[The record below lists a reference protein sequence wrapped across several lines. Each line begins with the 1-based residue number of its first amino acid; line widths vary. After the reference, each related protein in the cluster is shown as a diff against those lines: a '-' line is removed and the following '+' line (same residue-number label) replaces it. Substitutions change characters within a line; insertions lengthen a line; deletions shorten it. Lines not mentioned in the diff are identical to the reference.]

1 MSISLDKCLGLF
13 LAIACLSLS
22 TSVMAAQSPFATTV
36 VVNGKVITADSD
48 DIADI
53 TFAQAIAIRDDEIIA
68 VGTNTEIK
76 KYVADWTETID
87 AKGNTVLP
95 GLIDTHSHLYEHTLS
110 NFPWVLKAIPELLQ
124 VNLSAETPAQ
134 MKDLLAKALEA
145 RARQIPDGQWIQ
157 VRLNPAQV
165 AVQIIG
171 KTVSKQF
178 LDPITPNNPV
188 VVSTRGGAVYNSLGI
203 GSIEAR
209 YRNPIPDDFWI
220 DESVG
225 HSGDYTDGPR
235 CVRGDII
242 LTAAGREDEYTQ
254 AYMEVMQLNAQNGV
268 TAFKT
273 HLQCEGGFNA
283 SVHLA
288 RNDLMPIR
296 FAWGHRWMQPFN
308 PRITETYWR
317 IGDLTGYGSDM
328 MWSIGS
334 SAGALDGG
342 GVAWCTSIPAKTD
355 ALKARELCPTMESSP
370 ANMRRLSHLKVLA
383 ELAAAGR
390 QTGIPGWHVAGD
402 VAVQAYL
409 DTLFG
414 AGISLQKLRTLRLQV
429 DHCHSVTQQQ
439 IDIAARLNMA
449 FSCDATRVPSQVLEE
464 DYGEEYLTYNAP
476 VKSMLDKGAR
486 ALINTFGSAKDIRKS
501 PFEDGIMWMTRKIDG
516 KNFGVPEEAV
526 PDRLTLLLMM
536 SRWGAYAIWKDDKI
550 GSIEAG
556 KLADL
561 AILNGDYMAVEV
573 EKLDT
578 LYPVMTMIGGKV
590 VFEDKELRGNRL
602 RFNTDPD
609 IAAWEVEKNT
619 PTSLWR
625 WQTIPPQIPSRNVP
639 NVQLAGK

>member
-1 MSISLDKCLGLF
+1 MNHFREITSQFF
-13 LAIACLSLS
+13 LAIIGIIFCS
-22 TSVMAAQSPFATTV
+22 SVMAAQSPYATTV
-36 VVNGKVITADSD
+36 IINGKVITADSD
-48 DIADI
+48 DIDDI
-53 TFAQAIAIRDDEIIA
+53 TFAEAIAIRDNEIIA
-68 VGTNTEIK
+68 VGSNTEMQQYI
-76 KYVADWTETID
+76 ADWTETID

-95 GLIDTHSHLYEHTLS
+95 GLVDTHSHLYEHTLS
-110 NFPWVLKAIPELLQ
+110 NFEWVLRAIPELIQ
-124 VNLSAETPAQ
+124 VNISANTTAEMEDYLNQ
-134 MKDLLAKALEA
+134 ALQL
-145 RARQIPDGQWIQ
+145 RTSQIPDGQWIQ
-157 VRLNPAQV
+157 VRLNPAQI

-171 KTVSKQF
+171 KTVTKQF
-178 LDPITPNNPV
+178 LDPVTPNNPV

-203 GSIEAR
+203 QSIEAR

-242 LTAAGREDEYTQ
+242 LTAAGRQDEYTQ

-283 SVHLA
+283 SVHLE
-288 RNDLMPIR
+288 RNGLMPIR

-308 PRITETYWR
+308 PHITETYWR
-317 IGDLTGYGSDM
+317 IGDMTGYGSNF

-355 ALKARELCPTMESSP
+355 ALKSRELCPTIESSP

-383 ELAAAGR
+383 ELAAEGR

-409 DTLFG
+409 DTLFN
-414 AGISLQKLRTLRLQV
+414 AGISMEKLKTLRLQV
-429 DHCHSVTQQQ
+429 DHCHSVTQEQ
-439 IDIAARLNMA
+439 IEIASRLNMA

-464 DYGEEYLTYNAP
+464 DYGEEYLTFNAP
-476 VKSMLDKGAR
+476 VASMLNKGAR
-486 ALINTFGSAKDIRKS
+486 VLINTFGSAKDIRVS
-501 PFEDGIMWMTRKIDG
+501 PFEDGVMWMTRKIDG

-550 GSIEAG
+550 GSIEPG
-556 KLADL
+556 KWADL
-561 AILNGDYMAVEV
+561 SILNGDYMAVEV
-573 EKLDT
+573 EELDT
-578 LYPVMTMIGGKV
+578 LYPVMTLIDGKV
-590 VFEDKELRGNRL
+590 VYEDTELRGNRL
-602 RFNTDPD
+602 RFNPDPD
-609 IAAWEVEKNT
+609 VANWEVEKTT
-619 PTSLWR
+619 PTALWR
-625 WQTIPPQIPSRNVP
+625 WEEIPPRIPSRKVP
-639 NVQLAGK
+639 